1 MPAPSSEA
9 FSRRAPGAHGPEA
22 GWASKEN
29 GDLLALAVDDCDVFV
44 PVDRNLTFQ
53 QNVEKLQIGIVVL
66 VARGNRLEDL
76 MPLVPALQRAVE
88 TVERGRVVRLGV
100 SPTHQ
105 RDGSRCYVPCLRT
118 VRAGPAR
125 ASCAPLGTAKRNDS
139 RAGILENTMPKESA
153 MRGVQFLVDDDGER
167 TAVLI
172 DLKKNAQL
180 WKTSTTSPSR
190 SPGPRSRAS
199 PWRASSGA
207 SAFAASVG
215 DGELWRHLRPK
226 RTQGA
231 RATEPSGAFAGVPSH
246 RVTGVE
252 PQTGRVQEAGRRR

>member
-1 MPAPSSEA
+1 MPERVLLDGCLPRHLKRSLVGHQV
-9 FSRRAPGAHGPEA
+9 RTVPEA

-105 RDGSRCYVPCLRT
+105 RDGSCRHVPCLRT

-180 WKTSTTSPSR
+180 WEDFYDVAVAK
-190 SPGPRSRAS
+190 SRAKEPRES
-199 PWRASSGA
+199 LE
-207 SAFAASVG
+207 SVKRRLG
-215 DGELWRHLRPK
+215 LRGK
-226 RTQGA
+226 R
-231 RATEPSGAFAGVPSH
+231 R
-246 RVTGVE
+246 
-252 PQTGRVQEAGRRR
+252 